1 MENSVI
7 QSNLNCSLPIIISI
21 PHSGTNYNK
30 NFLKNILLSKN
41 ELQYSEDSYV
51 DELLIIPIKND
62 ISYVKALFPR
72 SYVDVNRHPLELD
85 PLIIST
91 DIPNFTKSRSTKVQ
105 NGIGV
110 IHRVS
115 AYGNEIYDN
124 PLIRKDIVNRL
135 LNNYFPYHKTL
146 KNLIKNIKNKYNNI
160 LILDFH
166 SMPSKSII
174 SKDIDIA
181 LGNNYNL
188 SSSEY
193 ITGKAK
199 EYLKLL
205 NYSIEENHP
214 YSGGYITKNYGKP
227 ESGINVLQIEI
238 NRSIYMDENTL
249 LRNKNKM
256 KLLSN
261 NLDSLIKF
269 LNIQLITGNNII

>member
-261 NLDSLIKF
+261 NLDSLVRF
-269 LNIQLITGNNII
+269 LNIQLITDNTIN